1 MKRDKY
7 VGMDV
12 HEWIDCF
19 NERRLLETSGVP
31 AGAEAACRRRGEHAE
46 MTS

>member
-12 HEWIDCF
+12 HQ
-19 NERRLLETSGVP
+19 S
-31 AGAEAACRRRGEHAE
+31 
-46 MTS
+46 MTVVAVMNADDLPPNLGPGRE

>member
-12 HEWIDCF
+12 HQSMTVVAVST
-19 NERRLLETSGVP
+19 RRAA
-31 AGAEAACRRRGEHAE
+31 AGRRAGDSRQVRREDGDTA
-46 MTS
+46 

>member
-12 HEWIDCF
+12 HEWIDWF
-19 NERRLLETSGVP
+19 NKRRLLETSGYRP
-31 AGAEAACRRRGEHAE
+31 GPKGLASAGGSTWR
-46 MTS
+46 

>member
-19 NERRLLETSGVP
+19 NERRLLETSGYRP
-31 AGAEAACRRRGEHAE
+31 GPKRLAGAEGSTRR
-46 MTS
+46 